1 MKIVVFTC
9 NTGGGHN
16 SCARYISEEFNKSGI
31 DCDVFDY
38 MKLFSESA
46 SKKAEKLYLNSTL
59 GKGNIFK
66 TVYKL
71 GELYNKIGIKS
82 PVYGFNKMAVK
93 KLDSFLKENGYDLA
107 ICTHVFPALALS
119 ALKKKR
125 EIKFINVATDYEC
138 IPFWNETNPDL
149 FVIPSELLINNFV
162 EKGINKDILLPI
174 GIPVSSKFF
183 EVEKLNFA
191 HDKDVVLLTSGSM
204 GFGEVYDVV
213 VEILNNIDCYLYV
226 VCGSNE
232 KLKEKLDLID
242 NSNLKVLGFINNM
255 NAYMKE
261 SDVVIAKPGGL
272 TSTEV
277 TMMRKPLV
285 LMMPIPGVENHNASF
300 FEENGMC
307 LKASNVLEVVNNT
320 KKLLEDKTLQQ
331 NLVEMQKKYIND
343 KSAGD
348 LVDYVIKNWYNK

>member
-1 MKIVVFTC
+1 MC
-9 NTGGGHN
+9 
-16 SCARYISEEFNKSGI
+16 
-31 DCDVFDY
+31 
-38 MKLFSESA
+38 
-46 SKKAEKLYLNSTL
+46 
-59 GKGNIFK
+59 
-66 TVYKL
+66 
-71 GELYNKIGIKS
+71 
-82 PVYGFNKMAVK
+82 
-93 KLDSFLKENGYDLA
+93 
-107 ICTHVFPALALS
+107 
-119 ALKKKR
+119 
-125 EIKFINVATDYEC
+125 
-138 IPFWNETNPDL
+138 
-149 FVIPSELLINNFV
+149 
-162 EKGINKDILLPI
+162 
-174 GIPVSSKFF
+174 
-183 EVEKLNFA
+183 
-191 HDKDVVLLTSGSM
+191 
-204 GFGEVYDVV
+204 
-213 VEILNNIDCYLYV
+213 
-226 VCGSNE
+226 SNE

-242 NSNLKVLGFINNM
+242 ISNLKVLGFINNM

-320 KKLLEDKTLQQ
+320 KKLLEDKSLQQ

>member
-162 EKGINKDILLPI
+162 EKGINKDILLTI

-183 EVEKLNFA
+183 EVEKLNLS
-191 HDKDVVLLTSGSM
+191 HDKDVVL
-204 GFGEVYDVV
+204 
-213 VEILNNIDCYLYV
+213 
-226 VCGSNE
+226 
-232 KLKEKLDLID
+232 
-242 NSNLKVLGFINNM
+242 
-255 NAYMKE
+255 
-261 SDVVIAKPGGL
+261 
-272 TSTEV
+272 
-277 TMMRKPLV
+277 
-285 LMMPIPGVENHNASF
+285 
-300 FEENGMC
+300 
-307 LKASNVLEVVNNT
+307 
-320 KKLLEDKTLQQ
+320 
-331 NLVEMQKKYIND
+331 
-343 KSAGD
+343 
-348 LVDYVIKNWYNK
+348 